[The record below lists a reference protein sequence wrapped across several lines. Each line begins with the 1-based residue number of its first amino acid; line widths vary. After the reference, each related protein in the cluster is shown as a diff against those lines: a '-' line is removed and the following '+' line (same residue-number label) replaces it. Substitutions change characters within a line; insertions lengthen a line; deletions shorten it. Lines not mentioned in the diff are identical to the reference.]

1 MCFDRKRRYTYTTLF
16 LIIQNLSVVYLQVK
30 KKENCNSE
38 NVNIYKVIYIYI
50 FTVMGS

>member
-30 KKENCNSE
+30 KKKIVTVKMSTF
-38 NVNIYKVIYIYI
+38 IKLYIYI